1 MVMEM
6 ARTARKKSESGI
18 YHIMLRG
25 INRQAVFLDEE
36 DNRHFL
42 DVLQL
47 CKGISEFRVYA
58 YCLMG
63 NHVHLLL
70 QTGKEPLELA
80 MKRISTRFVVWY
92 NAKYDRTGHLF
103 QDRYKSEPVDDD
115 AYFITVLRYILRNPV
130 KAGICEQ
137 PEAYELSS
145 AKDYYEGGGLTD
157 TAFAEG
163 IIGREELLRF
173 LSEPNEDACM
183 DDSPSRLSDKTASK
197 QLCKLVG
204 ASDLKDAA
212 AIVSASPRKY
222 VPELKN
228 AGLSIRQICRL
239 SGIPFGIARKL

>member
-1 MVMEM
+1 
-6 ARTARKKSESGI
+6 
-18 YHIMLRG
+18 MLRG

-204 ASDLKDAA
+204 VSDLKDAA

>member
-1 MVMEM
+1 MGM

-36 DNRHFL
+36 DSRHFL

-47 CKGISEFRVYA
+47 CKGISEYRVYA

-80 MKRISTRFVVWY
+80 MKRICTRFVVWY
-92 NAKYDRTGHLF
+92 NAKYDRIGHLF

-115 AYFITVLRYILRNPV
+115 TYFITVLRYILRNPV
-130 KAGICEQ
+130 KAGICEN

-145 AKDYYEGGGLTD
+145 AKDYYDGGGMTD
-157 TAFAEG
+157 TAFAEE
-163 IIGREELLRF
+163 IIGQDELLRF
-173 LSEPNEDACM
+173 LSEPNEDVCM
-183 DDSPSRLSDKTASK
+183 DDEPSRLTDKTAGK
-197 QLCKLVG
+197 QLCELVG
-204 ASDLKDAA
+204 ASELKAAA
-212 AIVSASPRKY
+212 AIVSASPGKY
-222 VPELKN
+222 IPELKHT
-228 AGLSIRQICRL
+228 GLSIRQICRL
-239 SGIPFGIARKL
+239 TGIPFGIVRKL

>member
-1 MVMEM
+1 MEM

-36 DNRHFL
+36 DSQHFL
-42 DVLQL
+42 DVLQF
-47 CKGISEFRVYA
+47 CKGISEYRVYA

-63 NHVHLLL
+63 NRVHLLL
-70 QTGKEPLELA
+70 QTGKEPLDLA

-92 NAKYDRTGHLF
+92 NAKYDRIGHLF

-130 KAGICEQ
+130 KAGICEK

-145 AKDYYEGGGLTD
+145 AKDYYNGGGMTD

-163 IIGREELLRF
+163 MIGRDELLRF
-173 LSEPNEDACM
+173 FSEPNEDTCM
-183 DDSPSRLSDKTASK
+183 DDRPSRLSDKTASK

-204 ASDLKDAA
+204 ATDLKDAA
-212 AIVSASPRKY
+212 TIVSASPEKY
-222 VPELKN
+222 IPELKN
-228 AGLSIRQICRL
+228 TGLSIRQICRL
-239 SGIPFGIARKL
+239 TGIPFGIVRKF

>member
-1 MVMEM
+1 
-6 ARTARKKSESGI
+6 
-18 YHIMLRG
+18 MLRG

-163 IIGREELLRF
+163 IIGREELLRI